1 MEMHAVD
8 VTLTPSFHAGPPK
21 LLFAGAFPNI
31 PGFDFA
37 VAPGGRE
44 FLMLEN
50 KEFLHAATTLTVITD
65 FFDDL
70 ERRTPAL
77 GR

>member
-1 MEMHAVD
+1 MHAVE
-8 VTLTPSFHAGPPK
+8 VTLTPGFRASRPR

-50 KEFLHAATTLTVITD
+50 KEFLQPSTTLTVVTD

-70 ERRTPAL
+70 NRRLPA
-77 GR
+77 RAP

>member
-1 MEMHAVD
+1 
-8 VTLTPSFHAGPPK
+8 VTLTPHFRAGQPK

-31 PGFDFA
+31 PGFDFS

-50 KEFLHAATTLTVITD
+50 KEFLKPTTALTVVTNV
-65 FFDDL
+65 FDDL
-70 ERRTPAL
+70 KRRVPA
-77 GR
+77 RPR